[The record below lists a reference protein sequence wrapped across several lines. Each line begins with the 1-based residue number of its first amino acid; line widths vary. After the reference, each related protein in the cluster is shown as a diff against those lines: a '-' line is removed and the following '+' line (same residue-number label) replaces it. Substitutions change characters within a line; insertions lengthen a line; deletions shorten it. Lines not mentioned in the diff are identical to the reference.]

1 MKTPLRTLL
10 LAAGA
15 TTALAAGQAQAGLVT
30 VTNLSIPVY
39 ETVNLNNITPGAPI
53 EVYAGQNVFT
63 TSMLTTIDAWC
74 IDVFHDISLGNNTY
88 TFNEIPFAPGA
99 TDNAT
104 PTAHL
109 LTTPV
114 IDKLAGLFAIGSDIL
129 EDGELASFN
138 AHYGTP
144 GATAAD
150 WSAAIQLAVW
160 DTEYS
165 PNYGALN
172 WSGGSTTA
180 DTRDVYNDLVADPT
194 ITGIGFEL
202 AAIDG
207 QQSFGGTDP
216 VPEPATLALLAV
228 GLIGVGVA
236 RRLRFGFG
244 EAAA

>member
-30 VTNLSIPVY
+30 VTNLAIPVY
-39 ETVNLNNITPGAPI
+39 ETVDLNNITPGAPI
-53 EVYAGQNVFT
+53 DVYAGQNVFT

-74 IDVFHDISLGNNTY
+74 IDVFHDITLGGLND
-88 TFNEIPFAPGA
+88 TFNDIPFAPGA

-114 IDKLAGLFAIGSDIL
+114 IDKLAGLFTIGTDIL
-129 EDGELASFN
+129 QDGELKAFN
-138 AHYGTP
+138 AHYGTS
-144 GATAAD
+144 GTAAD
-150 WSAAIQLAVW
+150 WSAAIQLAIW
-160 DTEYS
+160 DTEYQ

-172 WSGGSTTA
+172 WSGGSTTPETLA
-180 DTRDVYNDLVADPT
+180 VYNDLIDDAS
-194 ITGIGFEL
+194 ITGTGFEL
-202 AAIDG
+202 AAVDG

-228 GLIGVGVA
+228 GLIGVGIA
-236 RRLRFGFG
+236 RRLRFGASAT
-244 EAAA
+244 AA

>member
-30 VTNLSIPVY
+30 VTNLAIPVY
-39 ETVNLNNITPGAPI
+39 ETVDLNNITPGAPI
-53 EVYAGQNVFT
+53 DVYAGQNVFT

-74 IDVFHDISLGNNTY
+74 IDVFHDITLGGLND
-88 TFNEIPFAPGA
+88 TFNDIPFAPGA

-114 IDKLAGLFAIGSDIL
+114 IDKLAGLFTIGTDIL
-129 EDGELASFN
+129 QDGELNAFN
-138 AHYGTP
+138 AHYGTA
-144 GATAAD
+144 GATLSD
-150 WSAAIQLAVW
+150 WSAAIQLAIW
-160 DTEYS
+160 DTEYQ
-165 PNYGALN
+165 PNYGTLN

-180 DTRDVYNDLVADPT
+180 DTRIVYDDLIADAS
-194 ITGIGFEL
+194 ITGTGFEL
-202 AAIDG
+202 AAVGG

-228 GLIGVGVA
+228 GLIGAGFA
-236 RRLRFGFG
+236 RRLRFRG
-244 EAAA
+244 AATA